1 MDIRQLKYFVA
12 IAEEGK
18 ITAAARRLHMA
29 QPPLSKQLKGM
40 EDELGVLLVE
50 RHKRKVSLTPEGEVF
65 YKNAKQL
72 LASFSELVTEMQEM
86 SKEAHGFISVGS
98 SLYCAS
104 LMLSK
109 MRRMRAKYPD
119 MQYKVWEGDA
129 VRLGELIEN
138 REIEIAISSSPVPV
152 KGLSSFR
159 LPPDPIVL
167 VIPKH
172 WSLAD
177 REREAAGFQRIADL
191 PLIVLRSASSDGMY
205 GRIMKCF
212 ADLGE
217 VPRIL
222 CECHDSAMLL
232 SMVTGG
238 FGAALLPKSVLDLS
252 PPGNYKVLQ
261 ITDSPLCSE
270 PFVFYRSSG
279 YLSKAAKEYLEL
291 FK

>member
-1 MDIRQLKYFVA
+1 MEIRQLKYFVA

-18 ITAAARRLHMA
+18 ITAAAKRLHMA

-40 EDELGVLLVE
+40 EAELGLVLFE
-50 RHKRKVSLTPEGEVF
+50 RHKRKVSLTPEGEVL

-72 LASFSELVTEMQEM
+72 LASFYELVTEMRELN
-86 SKEAHGFISVGS
+86 KEAHGFISVGS

-104 LMLSK
+104 LMLSN
-109 MRRMRAKYPD
+109 MRRMRIKYPD

-138 REIEIAISSSPVPV
+138 REIDIAISSSPLPV

-159 LPPDPIVL
+159 LPPDPFVL

-172 WSLAD
+172 WSLTGS
-177 REREAAGFQRIADL
+177 ERETVQFKRIADL
-191 PLIVLRSASSDGMY
+191 PLIVLRSACSEGMY
-205 GRIMKCF
+205 ERIMKCF
-212 ADLGE
+212 TDLGE

-232 SMVTGG
+232 SMVTSG

-261 ITDSPLCSE
+261 ITDCPIASE
-270 PFVFYRSSG
+270 PSVLYRSSG